1 MSATGDTSARSG
13 STAAANARSSAA
25 GTDAR
30 GPADGRITTAGHG
43 GGAPPDLAL
52 LRLVAQ
58 RVAGPR
64 PATAAD
70 AVRWLTAVQAQ
81 DLRAALAAVALR
93 TTTGTRE
100 AAGAALATGEVVRSW
115 PMRGTLHLV
124 PAEDLPWLLELTA
137 ARAVARAARRRAQLG
152 LDDATIERARE
163 VAVAALAGGN
173 RLRRA
178 ELLAA
183 WQEAGVATAGQR
195 GYHLLAHL
203 SQTGTLCLGPV
214 RDGEQL
220 FVLIDEWIKE
230 PRRLAREE
238 ALGELALRY
247 FRGHGPATRADF
259 VRWTGLTVADART
272 GLELARPALARLELD
287 GVEYLLDPATP
298 RALDACRDEAAGLF
312 LLPSFDELLLGY
324 ADRTATLPARYADRV
339 VPGGNGVFQPT
350 IVYGGRVVGTWR
362 RTGRRVTSAPFESL
376 PDEVARRVTELAAA
390 ALW

>member
-1 MSATGDTSARSG
+1 MSTTKGARSARPASP
-13 STAAANARSSAA
+13 AAQKARKP
-25 GTDAR
+25 GTGQTGA
-30 GPADGRITTAGHG
+30 
-43 GGAPPDLAL
+43 APPDIAL

-64 PATAAD
+64 CATPGD

-93 TTTGTRE
+93 T
-100 AAGAALATGEVVRSW
+100 AAGAREAVEAALAAGEVVRSW

-137 ARAVARAARRRAQLG
+137 VRAVARAARRRAQLE
-152 LDDATIERARE
+152 LDDATIERARK
-163 VAVAALAGGN
+163 VAVAALAGGG

-178 ELLAA
+178 DLLAA
-183 WQEAGVATAGQR
+183 WQEAGVVTAGQR

-203 SQTGTLCLGPV
+203 SQTGTLCLGPM
-214 RDGEQL
+214 DGREQL
-220 FVLIDEWIKE
+220 FVLVDEWIPK

-247 FRGHGPATRADF
+247 FRSRGPATRADF
-259 VRWTGLTVADART
+259 ARWTGLSAADVRT
-272 GLELARPALARLELD
+272 AVETARPGLDRLELD

-298 RALDACRDEAAGLF
+298 TRLDACRDEAADLF
-312 LLPSFDELLLGY
+312 LLPAFDEMVIGY

-350 IVYGGRVVGTWR
+350 IVYGGQIVGTWR
-362 RTGRRVTSAPFESL
+362 RTGQQVTAAPFTTLSDGL
-376 PDEVARRVTELAAA
+376 ARRVASLGAAA
-390 ALW
+390 SW